1 MAPKTPTPSR
11 RAGLLVPSSYT
22 TLEADLLRHAPGGW
36 SFHSARMYLEDSS
49 IVSLAR
55 MLDEFALTAAR
66 DLASIEPDLV
76 IFSSASAA
84 ALRGNEIEDNLIRRL
99 EDIVHA
105 PVISPMKAARQMLK
119 SMELEHLVV
128 ITAYGS
134 AINQQIRA
142 GLETD
147 GFKVM
152 RIEGLNLTNCR
163 DMARVNTDQITRL
176 ARLLVKDNQPEAVF
190 ICGSNMP
197 ILSHLKT
204 LQASMPCLVITT
216 NNVILEE
223 VVKFGCKPF

>member
-1 MAPKTPTPSR
+1 MALKTSTRSR
-11 RAGLLVPSSYT
+11 RVGLLVPSSYT
-22 TLEADLLRHAPGGW
+22 VLEADLLKHVPGGW

-55 MLDEFALTAAR
+55 MIDEFSTEAAR
-66 DLASIEPDLV
+66 DLASIQPDLV
-76 IFSSASAA
+76 VFSSNSAA
-84 ALRGNEIEDNLIRRL
+84 ALRGNEVEETLIHRL

-119 SMELEHLVV
+119 SMELSHLAV
-128 ITAYGS
+128 ITPYVS

-142 GLETD
+142 GLEAD

-163 DMARVNTDQITRL
+163 DIARVSTDQIHHL
-176 ARLLVKDNQPEAVF
+176 ARLAIKDIQPEALF
-190 ICGSNMP
+190 ICGSNLS
-197 ILSHLKT
+197 ILNNLKS

-223 VVKFGCKPF
+223 IVKFKCKPY